1 MNTTFEVRSTTGRTT
16 LQTPTVWPSPTLTRH
31 QHYWHRRNKV
41 KIIYFLLAGTEGFHV
56 RDEGPCRGPTTVA
69 LDKVEEKPG
78 QHNGCL
84 TDDWIRGLCTRETD
98 TLSKDGDKKQTGG
111 QEGRWRQTLWQI
123 WRLTNTSYGLPP
135 GLGTLFWLY
144 IFIHVI
150 IVLKCLILSE
160 LVTSNSYLYWYV
172 DIVSLSR

>member
-1 MNTTFEVRSTTGRTT
+1 MNTTFEVRFTTGRTT

-31 QHYWHRRNKV
+31 QHYWHRPNKV

-98 TLSKDGDKKQTGG
+98 RDRHTKQ
-111 QEGRWRQTLWQI
+111 RWRQEADRRTGEAME
-123 WRLTNTSYGLPP
+123 TNTMTDMKVNKHQL
-135 GLGTLFWLY
+135 WLATRTWNTFLIIY
-144 IFIHVI
+144 IYS
-150 IVLKCLILSE
+150 C
-160 LVTSNSYLYWYV
+160 YYCA
-172 DIVSLSR
+172 